1 MGQVQ
6 TSNGVTTVAY
16 FNHYC
21 SGYSTSNPVFV
32 MGYTN
37 PTTRAENWVMAPFN
51 TIVLDYLKTNQ
62 TMYASGNWDFSGAT
76 VTGLGID
83 TGNVKVVPVWG

>member
-1 MGQVQ
+1 
-6 TSNGVTTVAY
+6 
-16 FNHYC
+16 
-21 SGYSTSNPVFV
+21 

-51 TIVLDYLKTNQ
+51 TIVLDYLKTNE

-76 VTGLGID
+76 VTGLDIEIP
-83 TGNVKVVPVWG
+83 TGNITVVPVWG